1 MISMGKK
8 QTLFA
13 MAVCVAGVADT
24 ATAQTNTI
32 TVPAGSDLRVII
44 NKGGRI
50 KKAGQPVEATL
61 VAPLYVG
68 ETLAIPV
75 GAQITGHV
83 ASVDKSAKGVRV
95 SRLLNGDFTPPR
107 FAEVALDTVVLQDGT
122 RQLLQTRA
130 SAGISGVHSVR
141 YLPKDQKP
149 GFRAQLKETL
159 EPLHA
164 PHKLQRLGEAV
175 WNTLPY
181 HPNFID
187 QGTVFDAMLDQ
198 PVTLPAPKE
207 SVQEVVQ
214 RELLDPTGK
223 LYLRLTSSVTSA
235 MATGGSQITA
245 TVTRPYYSSLH
256 HTLLYPT
263 GSQLTG
269 TVTTVK
275 AARWLHRNG
284 DLRFRFETIQIP
296 GQAPQSLDATL
307 DGLEAPN
314 AQALSVDSEG
324 RLRANTSRLEQG
336 IALASVISPSTGL
349 ADKSLEKTAF
359 ERGGEGQSG
368 FGFIG
373 SGAAQASVNTA
384 IGFGYYG
391 AAKAIYS
398 AFIAKGSD
406 VALRANTPL
415 VLRMDEGPALTATVT
430 VPEKPAALDKN
441 DTVAELK

>member
-32 TVPAGSDLRVII
+32 TIPAGSDLRVVI

-50 KKAGQPVEATL
+50 KKVGQPVDASV

-68 ETLAIPV
+68 ETIAIPA
-75 GAQITGHV
+75 GAVVTGHI
-83 ASVDKSAKGVRV
+83 ASIAKSAKSARV

-107 FAEVALDTVVLQDGT
+107 YAEVTLDTVVLQDGT
-122 RQLLQTRA
+122 RQALQTET
-130 SAGISGVHSVR
+130 SAGVAGVHLVH

-149 GFRAQLKETL
+149 GFRAQISGAL

-164 PHKLQRLGEAV
+164 PHKLQRLGEAA

-207 SVQEVVQ
+207 SVQEIVQ
-214 RELLDPTGK
+214 RELFDPTGK

-235 MATGGSQITA
+235 VAAGGSPITA
-245 TVTRPYYSSLH
+245 TVTRPYYSNLQ
-256 HTLLYPT
+256 HTLLYPV

-269 TVTTVK
+269 TVTTAK

-284 DLRFRFETIQIP
+284 DLRFQFDSIQIP
-296 GQAPQSLDATL
+296 GQTAKPLNATL
-307 DGLEAPN
+307 DGLEAPH
-314 AQALSVDSEG
+314 AQDLSVDSEG

-336 IALASVISPSTGL
+336 IALTSVISPSTGL
-349 ADKSLEKTAF
+349 ADRSLEKTAF

-368 FGFIG
+368 FGFLG

-391 AAKAIYS
+391 AAKAIYA

-406 VALRANTPL
+406 VALSANTPL
-415 VLRMDEGPALTATVT
+415 VLRMDEGTSMAATGPI
-430 VPEKPAALDKN
+430 PEKSTVSDKN
-441 DTVAELK
+441 ETVAELK